1 MDILN
6 KYKQAWENQPEDSQ
20 KVSRKEIFKM
30 MHAKSSSVVKWI
42 FIIGLLEFVLLNS
55 SAFFIDLDKV
65 KLEYEKLG
73 LLNFVII
80 TSIIMYCIVFY
91 FIYKFYINYKK
102 ISTTDDTR
110 QLMNSILKTRKTVKN
125 YVLINLV
132 HLIIYVIIGMIS
144 ATTDSL
150 GDLSTSKKILF
161 ILLLFIGCAVV
172 LLVFWLFYQL
182 LYGIL
187 LKKLNRNYKEL
198 AKLDELN

>member
-73 LLNFVII
+73 LLNFVIV